1 MLLLL
6 ENLNIYVGKFVLDE
20 VLDLTPIEATY
31 ILSGG
36 KKRELNRLQGEL
48 LLSNAVKPVILVD
61 NAEEIN
67 QTVLSQL
74 QKQQD
79 DIKAITDEKIQ
90 QERIRQTEMMNKFTE
105 IFG

>member
-36 KKRELNRLQGEL
+36 QKRELNRLQGEL

-79 DIKAITDEKIQ
+79 DIKAITDEKMQ

>member
-1 MLLLL
+1 MRQLIFSL
-6 ENLNIYVGKFVLDE
+6 V
-20 VLDLTPIEATY
+20 
-31 ILSGG
+31 G